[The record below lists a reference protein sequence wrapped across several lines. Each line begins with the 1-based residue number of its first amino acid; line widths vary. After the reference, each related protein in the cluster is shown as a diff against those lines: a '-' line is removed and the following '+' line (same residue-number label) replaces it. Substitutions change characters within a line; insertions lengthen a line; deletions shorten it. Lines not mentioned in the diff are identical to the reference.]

1 VGETGSGKTTQL
13 PQYAVE
19 AGYRSVGCTQ
29 PRRMAAITVS
39 QRVAQEMA
47 VRWGSEVGY
56 TVRFDDFTNAAT
68 RLKYMTDG
76 ILLQEC
82 MGDSTFRHY
91 DVLFLDEVHERTLAT
106 DILLG
111 LLKYE
116 VAKSDR
122 LRVVVMSATI
132 DCLAFA
138 EYFVGAPTLEVPGRS
153 FPVEVFVAPRPV
165 ADYLEA
171 ALSTVYHILL
181 FEPKE
186 GDILVF
192 LTGEEEIEQAC
203 AVVQTD
209 PRFRGA
215 DAVAA
220 FPLYS
225 ALAPEDQQ
233 RVFLPS
239 PGTRK
244 VIFSTNIA
252 ETSVTIPGIVYVVD
266 CGFSKQKLYLP
277 GPRVETLLVQPISK
291 ASARQRAGRAGRTQ
305 PGRCYRLYGDEAFA
319 ELPAATTPEVLRTS
333 VAQVILMLARLGV
346 RNVPSFPFLDPPAP
360 EATIRGLEELQALGA
375 LNIGLSI
382 TDLGRAMCHFPIDPL
397 LSATLLQ
404 AHVEQCTLQVAAI
417 VAMLSVPKLFLRSD
431 RESLSHADRAQS
443 IFKVRDGDHLML
455 LKIYNHYVKACTG
468 DINGELPATTLTR
481 GCPAG
486 RAFCQRHKLHEKAVR
501 QAAQIRQQ
509 LLRTI
514 HRLGLPCPG
523 LPAFDYD
530 DSGYSASVRRAL
542 CRGLFLNTAVLINYE
557 YVALSNGS
565 RFALYPST
573 SLTAWKEPPQWVLF
587 HEAIVMDRAYLRTC
601 TAVTGPWLAEVAP
614 AYLRSLRRTGA
625 TEELRR
631 AIAQAFPG

>member
-225 ALAPEDQQ
+225 ALAPE
-233 RVFLPS
+233 
-239 PGTRK
+239 
-244 VIFSTNIA
+244 
-252 ETSVTIPGIVYVVD
+252 
-266 CGFSKQKLYLP
+266 
-277 GPRVETLLVQPISK
+277 
-291 ASARQRAGRAGRTQ
+291 
-305 PGRCYRLYGDEAFA
+305 
-319 ELPAATTPEVLRTS
+319 
-333 VAQVILMLARLGV
+333 
-346 RNVPSFPFLDPPAP
+346 
-360 EATIRGLEELQALGA
+360 ATIRGLEELQALGA

-404 AHVEQCTLQVAAI
+404 AHVEQCTLQVATI
-417 VAMLSVPKLFLRSD
+417 VAMLAVPKLFLRSD